1 MVINPCFVV
10 IENAEAFT
18 ATAAAVAIAVA
29 SICVSVMLRNVN
41 VYATADVAHTALRR
55 FVTGIYAVLALSTR
69 AVAECQCKIWQW
81 STSDANVA
89 ATAEFTIDTRGKD
102 WSKNKFIE
110 HSRCR

>member
-41 VYATADVAHTALRR
+41 VVATAEVAHTALRC
-55 FVTGIYAVLALSTR
+55 FITGIYAVLALSTR
-69 AVAECQCKIWQW
+69 AVTECQ
-81 STSDANVA
+81 
-89 ATAEFTIDTRGKD
+89 G
-102 WSKNKFIE
+102 
-110 HSRCR
+110 SRW